1 MKTKILGLIALILT
15 TVLAFSCRK
24 DKVRYYKLTEIDYQ
38 MIPYKLGQTVNFV
51 DSLGQSF
58 VLTVIKDTITEGA
71 IDTKYESI
79 DRWLVSLK
87 SELRNFWISLVIEEK
102 WNFYKHISITT
113 STFNSY
119 SFLISYDNEGKFV
132 TDTTSSFDKQY
143 NYDSLEI
150 NNKVYY
156 DVVENIICKAHT
168 SHENE
173 NKIPIGL
180 LYNKTYGI
188 LQLADKDKVL
198 FTIDN

>member
-1 MKTKILGLIALILT
+1 
-15 TVLAFSCRK
+15 
-24 DKVRYYKLTEIDYQ
+24 

-51 DSLGQSF
+51 DSLGQPF
-58 VLTVIKDTITEGA
+58 VLKVTNDTTRSYSDEPEWVSV
-71 IDTKYESI
+71 DEWLVQLKYEFS
-79 DRWLVSLK
+79 
-87 SELRNFWISLVIEEK
+87 NFRISLVIDAV
-102 WNFYKHISITT
+102 HSQIRITPSIYHNYY
-113 STFNSY
+113 FN
-119 SFLISYDNEGKFV
+119 LKYDEEGKFV
-132 TDTTSSFDKQY
+132 TDTTRSFNKQY
-143 NYDSLEI
+143 YYDSLEI

-180 LYNKTYGI
+180 LYNKTYGV